1 MDDKESY
8 DKFLL
13 KEYDNIAQAHFN
25 TKNSLIQF
33 FRYYLLIIAL
43 PLPLFVVLAG
53 RMPTTTGQAEMFSL
67 LINRFIDIIPM
78 ISLILAIVGF
88 FVMCYMSNL
97 HFDALLYARQVNGI
111 RWYFTRKSKLSA
123 EDLDKI
129 KVLPTDNKFPVFTKE
144 HSIRYVIAVFGI
156 INGTYFYFTFHHF
169 LTYGRTIAFILI
181 VGSSIAFHLW
191 MHRHEAKK
199 ALEKW

>member
-1 MDDKESY
+1 MNDKESY

-67 LINRFIDIIPM
+67 LYRGQSLNCE
-78 ISLILAIVGF
+78 LIL
-88 FVMCYMSNL
+88 CYRLN
-97 HFDALLYARQVNGI
+97 
-111 RWYFTRKSKLSA
+111 W
-123 EDLDKI
+123 
-129 KVLPTDNKFPVFTKE
+129 
-144 HSIRYVIAVFGI
+144 GI
-156 INGTYFYFTFHHF
+156 I
-169 LTYGRTIAFILI
+169 GRC
-181 VGSSIAFHLW
+181 
-191 MHRHEAKK
+191 
-199 ALEKW
+199 